1 MINYSNFTH
10 DLTRCQ
16 GGAWDGI
23 GLEVVDAFRVQCP
36 GCAVGRQGNQTT
48 PLWVAA
54 NDGHTKTAK
63 ALLEAKCEV
72 ASNNYWELDC
82 VACSKSAGK

>member
-1 MINYSNFTH
+1 M
-10 DLTRCQ
+10 
-16 GGAWDGI
+16 
-23 GLEVVDAFRVQCP
+23 
-36 GCAVGRQGNQTT
+36 GRQGAEIT

-72 ASNNYWELDC
+72 ASNNYWELEC
-82 VACSKSAGK
+82 VTCSKSAGK